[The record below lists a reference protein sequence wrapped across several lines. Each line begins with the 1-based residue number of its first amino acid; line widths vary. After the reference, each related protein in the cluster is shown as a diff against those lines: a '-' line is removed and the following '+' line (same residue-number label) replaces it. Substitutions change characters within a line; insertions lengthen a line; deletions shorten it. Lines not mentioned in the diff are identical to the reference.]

1 MGAHRKAIRRKPPLT
16 QVHKDIKR
24 KDAIKLLHNELKS
37 GTPQQE
43 SSIPLAIYQE
53 ASSRAQSSERGGDSS
68 KILVEWLKST
78 KSIPKRTLEIGCLEV
93 DNAIAKY
100 IGNKGSLRR
109 IDLKSRSPQIEEQD
123 FMTLKIPEQVS
134 FISMVK
140 SNCRNMN

>member
-37 GTPQQE
+37 GTPQQA

-53 ASSRAQSSERGGDSS
+53 ASSRGQSSDRGGDSS

-109 IDLKSRSPQIEEQD
+109 IDLKSRDPQIEEQD
-123 FMTLKIPEQVS
+123 FMRLKIPEQVS
-134 FISMVK
+134 FIFMVK
-140 SNCRNMN
+140 SNRRNMN